1 VARHRKDLRRILLR
15 IDEQQ
20 KKVFVRQSWL
30 KDVLLCPER
39 ARLSHVK
46 PEFKVVN
53 DSAAIGTA
61 VHAGIEAVL
70 AQNVPVSDAPQISLA
85 KFRQLE
91 SEPGGINHTNINPDL
106 WHGHVVSLTNAWVK
120 DIYPHVPP
128 NGYCEEPFAVPTGE
142 SVNGYELWFEGTM
155 DYLHKD
161 GIWDWKT
168 AARKYSLLEKQ
179 TQDIQSSIYHFAGNK
194 LGVTKEKSVFNFG
207 VMIRGSNATG
217 QIVSV
222 SRSKAHGD
230 FVIKQAMSAVAYALA
245 MTNNTGVPTD
255 ERWLVN
261 DQHYL
266 CSQRWCPWWSICKG
280 AHISEPDNEIGENNG

>member
-1 VARHRKDLRRILLR
+1 LR
-15 IDEQQ
+15 IDEET
-20 KKVFVRQSWL
+20 KRVFVRQSWL

-39 ARLSHVK
+39 ARLSYTK
-46 PEFKVVN
+46 PEFKVTN

-61 VHAGIEAVL
+61 VHAGIEAIL
-70 AQNVPVSDAPQISLA
+70 TNTVPLVDGPIVSLA

-91 SEPGGINHTNINPDL
+91 SESPGINHTNINPDH
-106 WHGHVVSLTNAWVK
+106 WHGHVVALTNAWIQ
-120 DIYPHVPP
+120 DIYPRVPS
-128 NGYCEEPFAVPTGE
+128 GGFCEKSFEVFTGE

-155 DYLHKD
+155 DYLHPN
-161 GIWDWKT
+161 GVWDWKT

-179 TQDIQSSIYHFAGNK
+179 TQDVQASIYSFAANK
-194 LGVTKEKSVFNFG
+194 MGVVKEKSIFNFG

-230 FVIKQAMSAVAYALA
+230 FVIKQAMSAVAYAFA

-266 CSQRWCPWWSICKG
+266 CSQRWCSWWSVCKG